1 LYILLNLL
9 AFCLLQHLGLL
20 KLTLPSLLPQGS
32 HPLLPS
38 AGRTGA
44 TQDTRRTPRLVPPF
58 ATIRPHRVIVQSE
71 MLFHA
76 AITKAMLD
84 ILRAS
89 HPETLPH
96 FAMVAVLLRR
106 PRLTARTF
114 VVNVAVDAD
123 VIFVDNPSYADRTR
137 LADCPTLP
145 LLRRCVLAL
154 LLFPVPTLPLGPD
167 LPFRRI
173 NEVAVPVVDIFIGV
187 GVAKFEP
194 VISAPIKSKN

>member
-1 LYILLNLL
+1 
-9 AFCLLQHLGLL
+9 
-20 KLTLPSLLPQGS
+20 
-32 HPLLPS
+32 
-38 AGRTGA
+38 
-44 TQDTRRTPRLVPPF
+44 VPPF
-58 ATIRPHRVIVQSE
+58 ASIRPHGVIVQRE
-71 MLFHA
+71 MFFHA

-96 FAMVAVLLRR
+96 FAMMAVLLRR

-114 VVNVAVDAD
+114 VVNVDAD

-137 LADCPTLP
+137 LADCPTLA
-145 LLRRCVLAL
+145 LLRGCVLAL

-173 NEVAVPVVDIFIGV
+173 YKVAVPVVDIFIGV

-194 VISAPIKSKN
+194 VISAPIKSKKLNYN